1 MEKIYLARQK
11 FYGLLVFLST
21 KPRGASS
28 KSLGRRHHTQHGV
41 SSRHLATAWC
51 ILWSAL
57 SPVPMPL
64 SGLRRLMGRWR

>member
-28 KSLGRRHHTQHGV
+28 K
-41 SSRHLATAWC
+41 AWEGDT
-51 ILWSAL
+51 I
-57 SPVPMPL
+57 PNME
-64 SGLRRLMGRWR
+64 